1 MKSKGNHDR
10 SGTYL
15 LEATEKSYMTEEIE
29 SEELENIKCHHFPR
43 TSQCIL
49 FSVNAIHIIMYHKLQ
64 C

>member
-1 MKSKGNHDR
+1 MTDQEHIYWKQLK
-10 SGTYL
+10 
-15 LEATEKSYMTEEIE
+15 KSYMTEEIE